1 MKSRQK
7 LNNWP
12 TEFIWGQY
20 NIKKLLIQFSTES
33 YIFQASLYSNLKIK
47 IHSVWRFLQREMLS
61 PIEQAGK
68 RAYNSYYGEGN
79 KFIRKFLSKC
89 FQKEFI
95 LDT

>member
-1 MKSRQK
+1 
-7 LNNWP
+7 
-12 TEFIWGQY
+12 
-20 NIKKLLIQFSTES
+20 
-33 YIFQASLYSNLKIK
+33 
-47 IHSVWRFLQREMLS
+47 MLS